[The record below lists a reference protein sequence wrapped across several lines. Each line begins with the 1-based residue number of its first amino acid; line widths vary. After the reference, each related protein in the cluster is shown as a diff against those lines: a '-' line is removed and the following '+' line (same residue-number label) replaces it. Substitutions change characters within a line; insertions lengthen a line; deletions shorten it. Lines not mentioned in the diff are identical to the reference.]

1 MFYVQ
6 LTLFAVF
13 VCASCTTAGRA
24 TPILTARE
32 ASQPPQIAA
41 DRLQPMAAESV
52 ASPAEHGS
60 SQPPIVPAVTA
71 AAATMPQS
79 LTDVS
84 RDTAPGMHPE
94 PCDGQSAT
102 AEMDA
107 VPATNA
113 ELADAS
119 ALLGG
124 EEPADERFVDVVSE
138 QGQRAHGLYFTAL
151 MTRRLGAA
159 GIIKSVRGAGLDA
172 AVIDIK
178 DQDGRVSYDTH
189 VEALAPE
196 RQIVVRDMPGLLRQL
211 KSAGIYAIARI
222 VCFSDPV
229 LPRVHPE
236 LAVMDSRPHRA
247 GQIWNQRKTNT
258 WLDPYNPKNHD
269 MVVEIATEAESLGF
283 DEIQLDYIRFPV
295 DEGTKFAMFPA
306 QGQALRRDV
315 LVGLLS
321 RVDAALHIP
330 LGVDVF
336 GLTTIRRGDP
346 AGLGQSLEDWA
357 KYVEVF
363 TPMLY
368 VNGMKTWMRRG
379 TEKRAG
385 LLVEVSVR
393 ALRQRVG
400 ATPVIRPFLQAFENG
415 ADYYNGAFIAE
426 QIHGAR
432 VGGGDGFLFW
442 HPASSY
448 GIVRTGMASGGR
460 QEVPFSIS
468 ERRFARMR
476 RWGQS
481 EPTSEPHATLVP
493 ALSKPSS

>member
-1 MFYVQ
+1 M
-6 LTLFAVF
+6 
-13 VCASCTTAGRA
+13 
-24 TPILTARE
+24 
-32 ASQPPQIAA
+32 
-41 DRLQPMAAESV
+41 
-52 ASPAEHGS
+52 
-60 SQPPIVPAVTA
+60 PIVPDAALADSRTPQPLAAVSCDAAVGAHPELCDGPSTTADTAAVSSA
-71 AAATMPQS
+71 AAAISDLPT
-79 LTDVS
+79 LVG
-84 RDTAPGMHPE
+84 A
-94 PCDGQSAT
+94 
-102 AEMDA
+102 
-107 VPATNA
+107 
-113 ELADAS
+113 
-119 ALLGG
+119 

-151 MTRRLGAA
+151 MARRLGAA

-189 VEALAPE
+189 VEVLAAE

-247 GQIWNQRKTNT
+247 GQIWNQRRTNT

-269 MVVEIATEAESLGF
+269 MVVAIAIEAESLGF

-295 DEGTKFAMFPA
+295 DEGTKFAVFPA
-306 QGQALRRDV
+306 QGERLRRDV
-315 LVGLLS
+315 LLGLLS

-368 VNGMKTWMRRG
+368 VNGMKTWMRPG
-379 TEKRAG
+379 TTEKRAG

-393 ALRQRVG
+393 ALRERVG

-432 VGGGDGFLFW
+432 AGGGDGFLFW

-460 QEVPFSIS
+460 AEVPFSIA
-468 ERRFARMR
+468 ERRSARMR
-476 RWGQS
+476 RWGQT
-481 EPTSEPHATLVP
+481 ETESEPHATLVP
-493 ALSKPSS
+493 VLSKPSS